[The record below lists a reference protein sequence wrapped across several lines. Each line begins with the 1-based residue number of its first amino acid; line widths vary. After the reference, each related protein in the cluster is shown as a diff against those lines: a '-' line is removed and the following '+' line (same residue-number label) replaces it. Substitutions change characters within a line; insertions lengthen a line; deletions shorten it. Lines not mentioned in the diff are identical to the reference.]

1 MAVTLTHCLPRG
13 GAREFCPKQSS
24 TSSELKVQSG
34 ELYETDK

>member
-1 MAVTLTHCLPRG
+1 MHTVLRRKV